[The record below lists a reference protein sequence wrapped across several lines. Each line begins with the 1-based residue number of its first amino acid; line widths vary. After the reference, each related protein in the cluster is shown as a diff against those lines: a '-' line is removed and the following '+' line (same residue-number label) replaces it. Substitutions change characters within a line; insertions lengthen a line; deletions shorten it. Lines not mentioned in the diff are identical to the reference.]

1 MDKKHYEMPK
11 WSVFIKEEFDEGNC
25 AYFELKWATV
35 NLYEFESCLEED
47 YCSLEKADA
56 KTNEK
61 LQPYILNLKE
71 TTPTFNLI

>member
-1 MDKKHYEMPK
+1 MDKQHYEMPK

-47 YCSLEKADA
+47 Y
-56 KTNEK
+56 
-61 LQPYILNLKE
+61 
-71 TTPTFNLI
+71 